1 MRKQNSFKLI
11 SLCLTLLLLVA
22 AVFSGCANK
31 DREKE
36 GEKCTF
42 TFSVVFEDGS
52 TKSQEITTTKEFVG
66 AALENDGLIEG
77 EMSQYGLTVHTVCG
91 ETVEFGK
98 DQKYWAVY
106 IDGDYALSGI
116 DSIKCSEI
124 EKVEFK
130 VESY

>member
-1 MRKQNSFKLI
+1 MRKQISLKLV

-31 DREKE
+31 DRAKE
-36 GEKCTF
+36 GDECSF

-52 TKSQEITTTKEFVG
+52 TKTQEITTTKEFVG
-66 AALENDGLIEG
+66 AALEEEGLIEG

-91 ETVEFGK
+91 VKVEFGK

-106 IDGDYALSGI
+106 IDGEYALSGV
-116 DSIKCSEI
+116 DSIKCADI